1 MRRVALALSL
11 GLGLVLFAVSATR
24 LGIHASEIRSAENAK
39 AHYGQLEDIVAAQDA
54 VMAAATDPSV
64 RVGRAQSDDEKSRV
78 EARITQASRQRELAL
93 LELGSH
99 SSKEEAENL
108 DALYARRTGDDRGLE
123 ISLVLLLAGLF
134 LASSRKAKALTAGQS
149 AG

>member
-1 MRRVALALSL
+1 MRKVVLALTL
-11 GLGLVLFAVSATR
+11 GLGLILFAVSATR
-24 LGIHASEIRSAENAK
+24 LGIHASEIRRTESAK
-39 AHYGQLEDIVAAQDA
+39 AHYGELEDIVAAQDA

-64 RVGRAQSDDEKSRV
+64 TVGHAQTEEEKARV
-78 EARITQASRQRELAL
+78 EARLVQASRQREVAL

-108 DALYARRTGDDRGLE
+108 DEIYARRTGDDRGLE
-123 ISLVLLLAGLF
+123 VSLVLLIAGLF
-134 LASSRKAKALTAGQS
+134 LASSRKTKPLTAGQS